1 MGYRNFKLAIYCPV
15 GDLNGIKN
23 INEFDKSFSFI
34 EKYLQPDKVYL
45 ETFRNSVTI
54 EKDKLLLIKNYFQSK
69 GIKTSGGITTSLET
83 TEAFRSMCYTNEE
96 DIKTLKDIVVYTA
109 NIFDEIIL
117 DDFYFT
123 NCKCS
128 SCIDAK
134 GNSNWAEFR
143 TELMKH
149 ISADCIIKPAKEVN
163 SDINLIIKYPNWYEH
178 YQETGYNLKDESL
191 LFDMI
196 YTGTETRDPQHTQQ
210 HLPRYLSYFIMRYL
224 ENVKPG
230 KNGGGWF
237 DPYQCSYNTA
247 SYADQALLTLLGK
260 SREVTLFCLGSL
272 LNRYYSIFVPI
283 AGYIFDTVDEF
294 IGSLGNP
301 TGTACYLPYHSCGE
315 DYLHNYI
322 GMLGIPLEPYPELNL
337 AYNNIFLTKNAAFD
351 KDIVSKIKNMLLSG
365 KNVIITTG
373 LLKAVQDSGFD
384 TIANIRCTDRRA
396 YVNKFAIS
404 DYGVVFNKMAFS
416 EKPVLIP
423 QLDYS
428 TNDSWQLVSG
438 LGCEN
443 NFPILTKNSYGK
455 GSLYILTIPD
465 DFGDLY
471 YYPAEVLY
479 PIRAAFSHNS
489 DILIDTVS
497 KVSLF
502 TYDNGIFV
510 IKSFLPFTQ
519 EVAITVN
526 KPGVCLND
534 LVSGE
539 QIKGLQCGNK
549 TIFNVQIAPMS
560 YRVYKETEV
569 Y

>member
-1 MGYRNFKLAIYCPV
+1 MGYRNFTLAIYLPV
-15 GDLNGIKN
+15 GN
-23 INEFDKSFSFI
+23 INSIDSIDEFDKSFGFI
-34 EKYLQPDKVYL
+34 EKYLKPGKVYL
-45 ETFRNSVTI
+45 ETFRNSVKV
-54 EKDKLLLIKNYFQSK
+54 ENDKLLLVKNYFQSK
-69 GIKTSGGITTSLET
+69 GIKTSGGITTSLASD
-83 TEAFRSMCYTNEE
+83 EAFRSMCFTNEE
-96 DIKTLKDIVVYTA
+96 DKKTLKDVVAYTA

-117 DDFYFT
+117 DDFFFT

-128 SCIDAK
+128 SCINAK
-134 GNSNWAEFR
+134 GTSTWAEFR
-143 TELMKH
+143 TELMKS
-149 ISADCIIKPAKEVN
+149 ISSDCIIKPAKEIN
-163 SDINLIIKYPNWYEH
+163 PDINLIIKYPNWYEH
-178 YQETGYNLKDESL
+178 YQETGYNLKDESV

-237 DPYQCSYNTA
+237 DPYQCAYNPA

-260 SREVTLFCLGSL
+260 SKEVTLFCLGSL
-272 LNRYYSIFVPI
+272 LNRDYSIFVPI
-283 AGYIFDTVDEF
+283 AGYMLDTVDEF
-294 IGSLGNP
+294 AGSLGNP

-322 GMLGIPLEPYPELNL
+322 GMLGIPLEPYPELNYS
-337 AYNNIFLTKNAAFD
+337 ADNIFLTENAAFD
-351 KDIVSKIKNMLLSG
+351 RDIVLKIKEMLLSG

-373 LLKAVQDSGFD
+373 LLRAVQNNGFD
-384 TIANIRCTDRRA
+384 AIANIRCTDRKA

-404 DYGVVFNKMAFS
+404 DYGVVFDKMAFS

-423 QLDYS
+423 QVEYF

-438 LGCEN
+438 LGYEN
-443 NFPILTKNSYGK
+443 NFPILIKCSYGK

-479 PIRAAFSHNS
+479 PVRAAFSNNS
-489 DILIDTVS
+489 GIIIDTVS
-497 KVSLF
+497 KISLF
-502 TYDNGIFV
+502 TYDNGSFV
-510 IKSFLPFTQ
+510 LKSFLPFPQ

-526 KPGVCLND
+526 RPDICLID
-534 LVSGE
+534 IVSGE
-539 QIKGLQCGNK
+539 QINGFGCGNK
-549 TIFNVQIAPMS
+549 TIFNVKIAPMS
-560 YRVYKETEV
+560 YRAYKTR
-569 Y
+569 

>member
-1 MGYRNFKLAIYCPV
+1 MGYRNFKIAIYCPV
-15 GDLNGIKN
+15 AN
-23 INEFDKSFSFI
+23 INSIDSIKEFDRSFGFI
-34 EKYLQPDKVYL
+34 EKHFKPDKVYL
-45 ETFRNSVTI
+45 ETFRDGKTVEN
-54 EKDKLLLIKNYFQSK
+54 DKLLLLKNYFESK
-69 GIKTSGGITTSLET
+69 GIKTSGGITTSLASDK
-83 TEAFRSMCYTNEE
+83 AFRSMCFTNEK
-96 DIKTLKDIVVYTA
+96 DKKTLKSIVVYTA

-134 GNSNWAEFR
+134 GDSTWAEFR
-143 TELMKH
+143 TELMKN
-149 ISADCIIKPAKEVN
+149 ISADCVIKPAKEVN
-163 SDINLIIKYPNWYEH
+163 PYINLIIKYPNWYEH
-178 YQETGYNLKDESL
+178 YQETGYNLKDEPV

-210 HLPRYLSYFIMRYL
+210 HLPRYLSYFIMRCL

-237 DPYQCSYNTA
+237 DPYQCTYNPS

-272 LNRYYSIFVPI
+272 LDRDYSVFVPI

-294 IGSLGNP
+294 AGSLGNP

-322 GMLGIPLEPYPELNL
+322 GMLGIPLEPYPELNF
-337 AYNNIFLTKNAAFD
+337 ACDNIFLTRNAAFD
-351 KDIVSKIKNMLLSG
+351 KNIVLKIKEMLLSG

-373 LLKAVQDSGFD
+373 LLKAIQDKGFD
-384 TIANIRCTDRRA
+384 KIANIRCTDRKA
-396 YVNKFAIS
+396 YVNKFAVS
-404 DYGVVFNKMAFS
+404 DYGIVFNKMAVS

-423 QLDYS
+423 QVDYS

-443 NFPILTKNSYGK
+443 NFPVLIKCSYGK
-455 GSLYILTIPD
+455 GTLHILTIPD

-471 YYPAEVLY
+471 YYPCLLY
-479 PIRAAFSHNS
+479 TSPSPR
-489 DILIDTVS
+489 D
-497 KVSLF
+497 
-502 TYDNGIFV
+502 
-510 IKSFLPFTQ
+510 
-519 EVAITVN
+519 
-526 KPGVCLND
+526 
-534 LVSGE
+534 
-539 QIKGLQCGNK
+539 
-549 TIFNVQIAPMS
+549 
-560 YRVYKETEV
+560 
-569 Y
+569 